1 MQLCFLN
8 NPNLQYIYN
17 PVVICFDGTLN
28 HFNMAIKYVILCGVL
43 ALLFSIPVI
52 SQTGVK
58 LKKRDRKKD
67 IELVTT
73 EGTIILR
80 LSDSTPLHRDNFLR
94 LVKSGFYDS
103 LLFHRVI
110 QYFMIQGGDPNS
122 RRAIAGQLLGD
133 SSPPYTIP
141 AEFRVSLF
149 HKRGVLAAAR
159 ESDNVNP
166 EKVSSSSQFYIVQG
180 KKYTDTGLDSV
191 EIKRLKRKIPEYQR
205 EIYKTLGGSPFLD
218 QNYTIFGEVV
228 SGMGTVDRIAA
239 GTTSKGEDQDRPLK
253 DVRILS
259 ERLIKRR
266 NYPVDP

>member
-1 MQLCFLN
+1 MHLKTIISFGFML
-8 NPNLQYIYN
+8 
-17 PVVICFDGTLN
+17 VSST
-28 HFNMAIKYVILCGVL
+28 
-43 ALLFSIPVI
+43 LFSYAQTQIP
-52 SQTGVK
+52 
-58 LKKRDRKKD
+58 LKNKDRRRDV
-67 IELVTT
+67 EFVTT

-166 EKVSSSSQFYIVQG
+166 EKASSSSQFYIVQG

-239 GTTSKGEDQDRPLK
+239 GATSKGEDQDRPLK